1 ARADDGPPRGIRR
14 APGGRRLAP
23 GRVGP
28 SRGPEA
34 RVRGE
39 GARAAGPLGP
49 RAQGAL
55 DRLRDGDARRQPPR
69 HAAHAAVRAGLRSA
83 LDQGQ
88 ARVRG
93 AEPALHRARRFARHV
108 PLHLRAGLRPLRRRA
123 LRHDGARCHR
133 LGRDRGR
140 ARARRRA
147 HHQPRA
153 ALQRAGGR
161 APRPGRPAVEGDA
174 RAHPRRT
181 LRRNALPA
189 GGARRDARR
198 LLRVARLGRRRR
210 ADGRAPGGARASG
223 LRETGLPYSWS
234 WSLRRTLP
242 RLAAPVP
249 LLVLIATA
257 SAAADPVTV
266 RFPEGTTHGF
276 LVLRSLQG
284 QTLAHGE
291 LLATPHGDRMESRL
305 TWRFRDGS
313 LQDELVTYLQK
324 PALTLLSYK
333 QIQRGPSF
341 PADIEVAFTRE
352 PSRYEVKQREKRKKE
367 TEELSGTLELPA
379 DVYNGMTMTI
389 LKNLTKGEVVT
400 GHVVAFFPKP
410 RLVKTSMRAVGD
422 DPILI

>member
-1 ARADDGPPRGIRR
+1 
-14 APGGRRLAP
+14 
-23 GRVGP
+23 
-28 SRGPEA
+28 
-34 RVRGE
+34 
-39 GARAAGPLGP
+39 
-49 RAQGAL
+49 
-55 DRLRDGDARRQPPR
+55 
-69 HAAHAAVRAGLRSA
+69 
-83 LDQGQ
+83 
-88 ARVRG
+88 
-93 AEPALHRARRFARHV
+93 
-108 PLHLRAGLRPLRRRA
+108 
-123 LRHDGARCHR
+123 
-133 LGRDRGR
+133 
-140 ARARRRA
+140 
-147 HHQPRA
+147 
-153 ALQRAGGR
+153 
-161 APRPGRPAVEGDA
+161 
-174 RAHPRRT
+174 
-181 LRRNALPA
+181 
-189 GGARRDARR
+189 
-198 LLRVARLGRRRR
+198 
-210 ADGRAPGGARASG
+210 
-223 LRETGLPYSWS
+223 
-234 WSLRRTLP
+234 
-242 RLAAPVP
+242 
-249 LLVLIATA
+249 VLIATA

-422 DPILI
+422 DPILIGDSRRTATRYLVDLELGGIAGVFAKVAGKEPPDLKFWVFGGSAPAFVKFEGPFFVEGPVWRIELSTPRWPK